1 MRKLDFP
8 TLIKEDLKILEKRER
23 QETIA
28 RLRLRVQ
35 FLRLLKTQSATS
47 IKAVCQTIG
56 ITAKRGYE
64 WWDLYKEKE
73 LDGYLQLHYKPRRAR
88 LSPDQQAQ
96 LLERSSEENGFASQR
111 EAIKY
116 LQDEFAVAYTQPGV
130 CLLFQRLKI
139 KAKEPRPENKKAGKE
154 AQTEYKKTL
163 PGE

>member
-8 TLIKEDLKILEKRER
+8 TLIKEDIQTLEKRER
-23 QETIA
+23 QQTIA

-35 FLRLLKTQSATS
+35 FLRLLKTQSAAS

-64 WWDLYKEKE
+64 WWGLYQEKE
-73 LDGYLQLHYKPRRAR
+73 LEGFLQLHYKARQAR
-88 LSPDQQAQ
+88 LSSEQQAK
-96 LLERSSEENGFASQR
+96 LMLRSSADNGFGSQR

-116 LQDEFAVAYTQPGV
+116 LQDEFAVSYTQPGV

-139 KAKEPRPENKKAGKE
+139 KAKEPRPENKKADQE
-154 AQTEYKKTL
+154 AQVEYKKTL
-163 PGE
+163 HRE

>member
-8 TLIKEDLKILEKRER
+8 TLIKEDFETLEKRER
-23 QETIA
+23 QQTTA

-35 FLRLLKTQSATS
+35 FLRLLKTQSAMS

-73 LDGYLQLHYKPRRAR
+73 LDGYLQLHYKPRRVR
-88 LSPDQQAQ
+88 LSPEQQAQ
-96 LLERSSEENGFASQR
+96 LHERASKDNGFASQR

-116 LQDEFAVAYTQPGV
+116 LQDEFAIAYTQPGV

-139 KAKEPRPENKKAGKE
+139 KAKEPRPANKKADKE